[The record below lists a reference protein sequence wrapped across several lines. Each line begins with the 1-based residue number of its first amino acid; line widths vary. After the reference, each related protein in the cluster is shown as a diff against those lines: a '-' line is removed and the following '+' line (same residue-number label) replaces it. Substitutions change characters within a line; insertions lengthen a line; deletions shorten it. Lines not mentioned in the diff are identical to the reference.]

1 MGTGIG
7 HFIPLVAYLGFWVMC
22 LVSLGGRPL
31 WGLYYLIP
39 FIPYRIMRN
48 HFRVY
53 PLGGNILTI
62 LVVVVIVA
70 ALIHG
75 KRLPKS
81 KLYLGWLVFGGYLYL
96 SMWMG
101 AALGNA
107 PYPLWVTDLNFVA
120 WKAYMLIP
128 LVFVA
133 TCLVVED
140 RKAVRTVILI
150 TAISLLFVD
159 RSVILENLTRSWAS
173 FDEDKRAVGPLAYG
187 SNQTAAFLA
196 QFAMFFWGFLQFVKR
211 KKLKLLGY
219 ALVAA
224 TLFGTM
230 YEFSRGAYLAVL
242 FGVLVLG
249 ILKDRKLLVILGVFL
264 FTWQAIVPL
273 PVRQRVM
280 MTQDSS
286 GQLESSA
293 QERVDL
299 WSDAERSILAN
310 PLFGNGFATYQFGQ
324 HVADLENT
332 HNWYVQVLVETGVI
346 GLIIAL
352 FLLQQMFS
360 LSYRLF
366 KRARDPLYRGLGL
379 GLFIAVSACVLSNC
393 FGDRWTYLE
402 ITGMLWVLVGAAV
415 RADQF
420 TNEETIPELAP
431 VEAES
436 VGWIA

>member
-1 MGTGIG
+1 LHTGIG
-7 HFIPLVAYLGFWVMC
+7 HFIPLVAYIGFWVMC

-39 FIPYRIMRN
+39 FLPYRTMRN
-48 HFRVY
+48 HFNGY
-53 PLGGNILTI
+53 PLGGSMLTI
-62 LVVVVIVA
+62 LVITVIVA

-81 KLYLGWLVFGGYLYL
+81 KLYLVWLAFGAYLYL

-107 PYPLWVTDLNFVA
+107 PYPLWTADLNFVA

-128 LVFVA
+128 LVFIA

-140 RKAVRTVILI
+140 RRAVRTVILI
-150 TAISLLFVD
+150 TAISLLFID
-159 RSVILENLTRSWAS
+159 RSVILENLTRSWVN
-173 FDEDKRAVGPLAYG
+173 FDEEKRNIGPLAYG

-211 KKLKLLGY
+211 KKYKLMGY
-219 ALVAA
+219 TLVAA

-249 ILKDRKLLVILGVFL
+249 ILKDRKLLVILGLFL
-264 FTWQAIVPL
+264 FTWQALVPTA
-273 PVRQRVM
+273 VQQRVM
-280 MTQDSS
+280 MTHDSS

-299 WSDAERSILAN
+299 WSDAEKSILAD
-310 PLFGNGFATYQFGQ
+310 PIFGNGFATYQFGQ
-324 HVADLENT
+324 HVANLENP

-352 FLLQQMFS
+352 ILVQQMFS
-360 LSYRLF
+360 LAYRLF
-366 KRARDPLYRGLGL
+366 KRAQDPLYKGLGL
-379 GLFIAVSACVLSNC
+379 GLFIAMCCCVVSNS

-402 ITGMLWVLVGAAV
+402 IMGLLWVLVGAAV
-415 RADQF
+415 RADQLRG
-420 TNEETIPELAP
+420 EEVVPEVAP
-431 VEAES
+431 VEADAMAWMS
-436 VGWIA
+436 